1 MVRTGF
7 EQAGICGFQL
17 RRASRIQSAD
27 MCSSGLQRL
36 RWPKSCGSEHS
47 RLSEP
52 LEREMFRNCF
62 FCRDKKINRLILPRQ
77 TTSTG

>member
-7 EQAGICGFQL
+7 KQAGICAFQF
-17 RRASRIQSAD
+17 RRASRIQGAD

-36 RWPKSCGSEHS
+36 RWPTSCGSEHS

-52 LEREMFRNCF
+52 LEREMFHNWLFLHR
-62 FCRDKKINRLILPRQ
+62 
-77 TTSTG
+77 